1 MSTLTIFDPPLSCAT
16 GACGPDAVDDAA
28 LFDAALAQIA
38 EQGVTVARYNLG
50 LDPEAFAGNP
60 LVKGMLRQEGIA
72 CLPLVMADGAVLTK
86 GRYPSRDELA
96 ARFGV
101 AVTSG

>member
-1 MSTLTIFDPPLSCAT
+1 MSTITIFDPPLSCAT
-16 GACGPDAVDDAA
+16 GACSPDAVDDAA
-28 LFDAALAQIA
+28 LFDAALARIA
-38 EQGVTVARYNLG
+38 EQGVAVARYNLG

-60 LVKGMLRQEGIA
+60 LVKGMLRQEGIG
-72 CLPLVMADGAVLTK
+72 CLPLVIADGAVLTR

-96 ARFGV
+96 ARYGV